1 MKLLFA
7 PTSAFVRK
15 VMVCAHFS
23 GLAERIGML
32 DSAAHPVQRD
42 PRIGAH
48 NPLAKVPTMLLDDG
62 MALYDSR
69 VICEYLAESG
79 ANDHLFP
86 AAGPAR
92 WLALQRQALGD
103 GLIDAALLA
112 RYEHSARPPEIQ
124 WSAWRQA
131 KLASVQACLRSIET
145 MAPTLGVALPTI
157 GDVAIACALG
167 YLDFRFPELA
177 WRAGSPQTAAWF
189 ARFEAL
195 PAMRHTQPYEAP
207 PP

>member
-23 GLAERIGML
+23 GLADRIEHL

-42 PRIGAH
+42 ARIALH
-48 NPLAKVPTMLLDDG
+48 NPLAKVPTLVLDDG

-69 VICEYLAESG
+69 VICEFIAHTG
-79 ANDHLFP
+79 GNTHLFP

-92 WLALQRQALGD
+92 WVALQQQALGD

-112 RYEHSARPPEIQ
+112 RYEYSARPTETQ
-124 WSAWRQA
+124 WPVWRQA
-131 KLASVQACLRSIET
+131 KLTSMQACLRRIESV
-145 MAPTLGVALPTI
+145 APTLGVSEPTI
-157 GDVAIACALG
+157 GDIALACALG

-177 WRAGSPQTAAWF
+177 WRASCPDAAAWF
-189 ARFEAL
+189 ARFDAL
-195 PAMRHTQPYEAP
+195 PAMQQTQPYELP
-207 PP
+207 QP